1 MTQKEIAELRRRF
14 RPDKSAI
21 NHIYGCYVNGNR
33 EIISYLDEPLGIMP
47 QEESEKYLSLLK
59 KSLSGTQGKNLIDI
73 VFSTQQV
80 ADSEEHSLLMAL
92 RDSQL
97 KDGKARKAFY
107 DRVIGTLDMDGGN
120 YLLLMAYDA
129 YDVPY
134 KGKDGEMQADASDT
148 VFSYIVCCICPVK
161 DGKPE
166 LGFFAGENEFHSC
179 TANQIVAPPDL
190 GFLFPAFDDRA
201 ANLYNAL
208 FYSKKPDQLH
218 QEFID
223 AVFHTEPPLSSAEQR
238 DAFETAL
245 SDALE
250 GACSMEIAQ
259 AIHERLRDQI
269 VQHKERHDPEPLA
282 VTVGEVGAILQSCNV
297 PEEQVSRFLENCEE
311 QFGKGA
317 VLDPSNLIDSGKF
330 EVETADARISVD
342 PERSY
347 LVETRMIDGRAYLL
361 IPADGVTV
369 NGLPIKATSVPEG
382 SDGSAD

>member
-179 TANQIVAPPDL
+179 TANQIVAPPEL

-311 QFGKGA
+311 QFGKGT

>member
-311 QFGKGA
+311 QFGKGI

-347 LVETRMIDGRAYLL
+347 LVETRMIDSRAYLL

>member
-80 ADSEEHSLLMAL
+80 ANSEEHRLLMAL

-311 QFGKGA
+311 QFGKGI

>member
-47 QEESEKYLSLLK
+47 QEETEKYLSLLK

-80 ADSEEHSLLMAL
+80 ADSEEHRLLMAL

-97 KDGKARKAFY
+97 KDGKVRKAFY
-107 DRVIGTLDMDGGN
+107 DRIIGTLDMDGGN

-134 KGKDGEMQADASDT
+134 KGKDDETQADASDT

-179 TANQIVAPPDL
+179 SASQIVAPPEL

-208 FYSKKPDQLH
+208 FYSKKPDQIH

-223 AVFHTEPPLSSAEQR
+223 AVFHTEPPMSAAEQR
-238 DAFETAL
+238 GAFETAL

-259 AIHERLRDQI
+259 AVHERLRDQI
-269 VQHKERHDPEPLA
+269 VQHKESRDPEPLA
-282 VTVGEVGAILQSCNV
+282 VTAGEVGTILRSCNV
-297 PEEQVSRFLENCEE
+297 SEEQVSRFLENCEE

-369 NGLPIKATSVPEG
+369 NGLLIKATSVPAG

>member
-21 NHIYGCYVNGNR
+21 NHIYGYYVNGNR

-311 QFGKGA
+311 QFGKGT

>member
-21 NHIYGCYVNGNR
+21 NHIYGYYVNGNR

-311 QFGKGA
+311 QFGKGI

>member
-179 TANQIVAPPDL
+179 TANQIVAPPEL

-259 AIHERLRDQI
+259 AIHERLCDQI
-269 VQHKERHDPEPLA
+269 VQHKECHDPEPLA

-311 QFGKGA
+311 QFGKGT

>member
-21 NHIYGCYVNGNR
+21 NHIYGYYVNGNR

-179 TANQIVAPPDL
+179 TANQIVAPPEL

-269 VQHKERHDPEPLA
+269 VQHKERHEPEPLA

-311 QFGKGA
+311 QFGKGI

>member
-73 VFSTQQV
+73 VFSTQQL
-80 ADSEEHSLLMAL
+80 ADSEEHRLLMAL

-107 DRVIGTLDMDGGN
+107 DRVIGSLDMDGGN

-179 TANQIVAPPDL
+179 TANQIVAPPEL

-311 QFGKGA
+311 QFGKGI

>member
-47 QEESEKYLSLLK
+47 QEESEKYLTLLK

-80 ADSEEHSLLMAL
+80 ANSEEHRLLMAL

-179 TANQIVAPPDL
+179 TANQIVAPPEL

-259 AIHERLRDQI
+259 AIHERLRVQI

-311 QFGKGA
+311 QFGKGI